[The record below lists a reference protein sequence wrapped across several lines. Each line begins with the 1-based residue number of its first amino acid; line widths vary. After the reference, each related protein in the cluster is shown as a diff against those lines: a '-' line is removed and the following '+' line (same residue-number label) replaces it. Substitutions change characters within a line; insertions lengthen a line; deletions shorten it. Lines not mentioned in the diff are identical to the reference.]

1 MKNKYKLNIPHKGKM
16 LLIDGIADINFDDK
30 EILSF
35 SDIKNNN
42 IFYDISEPEGI
53 DSYIFT
59 EYAAQTAA
67 AYNGALSDNDD
78 NKRIGFILNIK
89 KADCYMQKIKSDNRV
104 YIFVKETFNDKKIAY
119 YDAEAILYNDDI
131 NTLDEYKKI
140 ANDENKIMDCSIMVM
155 ESSADAFKI

>member
-1 MKNKYKLNIPHKGKM
+1 MENKYKLNIPHKGKM
-16 LLIDGIADINFDDK
+16 LLIEGISDINFDNK

-35 SDIKNNN
+35 ANIDKDN
-42 IFYDISEPEGI
+42 IFYYVSDNEGI

-67 AYNGALSDNDD
+67 AYNGALSNNSDD
-78 NKRIGFILNIK
+78 KRIGFILNIK
-89 KADCYMQKIKSDNRV
+89 KVNCYINKIKSDNRV

-119 YDAEAILYNDDI
+119 YDGEAIVYNDDI

-140 ANDENKIMDCSIMVM
+140 INDDNKIMDCSIMVM
-155 ESSADAFKI
+155 ESSADVFN